1 MDKKNIIAIE
11 IGSSKVKGAVGT
23 VDETTGVIEILS
35 VEEEQMLNWVRY
47 GAVSNVE
54 ELSKLIKRIIRKIEN
69 RISPKKVAKV
79 YVSIGGR
86 SLSSIEKSTERRLVN
101 EMEITDDIINSMARE
116 VAVSPT
122 PDRDLLAVEP
132 REYLVNRQV
141 LEQLKGSVGS
151 HVKMTANLITCR
163 QATKRNLDLLFNDK
177 LRLKVAGYKVRQL
190 ALADIVLT
198 TQEKR
203 LGCMLVDFGAET
215 TTISIYRTGKLC
227 YMATLPMGSR
237 NITRDLMAL
246 NYLEEDAEQQKR
258 AVGNALGCAANGTAP
273 ANPDVVN
280 INNYVTQ
287 RAGEIIFNIKN
298 QLKHA
303 NITSSDLP
311 GGIIIVGRGSLLAG
325 FNDRLQQVTAMKVRV
340 GSVNA
345 DGLLRIADARI
356 SPADASD
363 VISIL
368 VNAARNNPEECLE
381 QPEPEPVIA
390 VTPEPATVAT
400 QSTPEPEPEIESET
414 KSKET
419 RRRGF
424 LSRIKNSITKIGME
438 AEDDEDLRD
447 DE

>member
-1 MDKKNIIAIE
+1 MEKKNIIAIE

-23 VDETTGVIEILS
+23 VDEATGVIEILS

-69 RISPKKVAKV
+69 RISPQKVAKV

-86 SLSSIEKSTERRLVN
+86 SLSSSEKSTERRLVSDV
-101 EMEITDDIINSMARE
+101 EITDDIINSMARE

-132 REYLVNRQV
+132 REYVVNRSV
-141 LEQLKGSVGS
+141 VEQLKGSVGS

-163 QATKRNLDLLFNDK
+163 QSTKRNLDLLFNDK
-177 LRLKVAGYKVRQL
+177 LHLKVAGYKVRQL

-198 TQEKR
+198 NQEKS

-215 TTISIYRTGKLC
+215 TTVSIYRTGKLC

-246 NYLEEDAEQQKR
+246 NYLEEHAEQQKR
-258 AVGNALGCAANGTAP
+258 AVGNALGCAANGITP
-273 ANPDVVN
+273 TSPEVVN

-298 QLKHA
+298 QLKLA
-303 NITSSDLP
+303 NIPSTELP
-311 GGIIIVGRGSLLAG
+311 GGIIIVGRGALLAG
-325 FNDRLQQVTAMKVRV
+325 FNERLHDVAGMKVRV

-363 VISIL
+363 VIAVL
-368 VNAARNNPEECLE
+368 VKAARNNPEECLE
-381 QPEPEPVIA
+381 QPEPEPVI
-390 VTPEPATVAT
+390 VI
-400 QSTPEPEPEIESET
+400 EPEPEIEEKNDIQDPEPENKT
-414 KSKET
+414 KTKQKNP
-419 RRRGF
+419 RRGL
-424 LSRIKNSITKIGME
+424 LSRLKSQITKIGME

>member
-1 MDKKNIIAIE
+1 MEKKNIIAIE

-23 VDETTGVIEILS
+23 VDEATGVIEILS

-69 RISPKKVAKV
+69 RISPQKVTKV

-86 SLSSIEKSTERRLVN
+86 SLSSSEKSTERRLVN
-101 EMEITDDIINSMARE
+101 DVEITDDIINSMARE

-132 REYLVNRQV
+132 REYVVNRRV
-141 LEQLKGSVGS
+141 VEQLKGSVGS

-163 QATKRNLDLLFNDK
+163 QSTKRNLDLLFNDK
-177 LRLKVAGYKVRQL
+177 LHLKVAGYKVRQL

-198 TQEKR
+198 NQEKS

-215 TTISIYRTGKLC
+215 TTVSIYRTGKLC

-246 NYLEEDAEQQKR
+246 NYLEEHAEQQKR
-258 AVGNALGCAANGTAP
+258 AVGNALGCASNGITP
-273 ANPDVVN
+273 ANPEVVN

-298 QLKHA
+298 QLKLA
-303 NITSSDLP
+303 NIPSTDLP
-311 GGIIIVGRGSLLAG
+311 GGIIIVGRGALLAG
-325 FNDRLQQVTAMKVRV
+325 FNERLHDVTGMKVRV

-363 VISIL
+363 VIAML
-368 VNAARNNPEECLE
+368 VKAARNNPEECLE
-381 QPEPEPVIA
+381 QPEPEPVI
-390 VTPEPATVAT
+390 VI
-400 QSTPEPEPEIESET
+400 EPEPEIEEKNDT
-414 KSKET
+414 QDPEPDNKSKT
-419 RRRGF
+419 KQKNPRRGL
-424 LSRIKNSITKIGME
+424 LSRLKSQITKIGME